1 MKRSLPL
8 VDELRDPPVGTPRLV
23 RVENRLLSI
32 LDTDDGTV
40 SLRFAKMLTD
50 AGAALVETSADASP
64 DLRIVIRGAPAS
76 AQGRARAEVLEETA
90 DLILG
95 SARPAFAT
103 LLGSAFAHGVNE

>member
-1 MKRSLPL
+1 MKRSLPV
-8 VDELRDPPVGTPRLV
+8 VDELQDPPIGVPRLL
-23 RVENRLLSI
+23 RIGNRLLSI
-32 LDTDDGTV
+32 LDTDDGTA
-40 SLRFAKMLTD
+40 SLRFAKMLSN

-76 AQGRARAEVLEETA
+76 AQWRARAEVLEQSA

-103 LLGSAFAHGVNE
+103 LLGSVFSQ